1 MGCKMRGLAG
11 DLIVQVYSVDESK
24 GTEFPMVMIGPM
36 KGGIYRNVTSSADD
50 MLDVILRESIVVMSD
65 HTAVLDYLALRGQ
78 FSGKILRSVD
88 PIVGV
93 VVTDLKAHGDSL
105 ALEANLSLKILSPV
119 EIDLVN
125 HSELGTSSI
134 AKIWCHRKTSMH

>member
-65 HTAVLDYLALRGQ
+65 HTAVLD
-78 FSGKILRSVD
+78 
-88 PIVGV
+88 
-93 VVTDLKAHGDSL
+93 
-105 ALEANLSLKILSPV
+105 
-119 EIDLVN
+119 
-125 HSELGTSSI
+125 
-134 AKIWCHRKTSMH
+134 